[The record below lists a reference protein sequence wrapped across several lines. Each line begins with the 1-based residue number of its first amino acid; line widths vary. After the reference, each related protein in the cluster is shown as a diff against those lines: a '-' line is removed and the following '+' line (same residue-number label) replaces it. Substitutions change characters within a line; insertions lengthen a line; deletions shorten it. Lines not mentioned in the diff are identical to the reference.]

1 MLGSIIIYCRY
12 SCVLGPTLEPAV
24 SMAGGVIAAI
34 ILGIHLLIGK
44 LTGNA
49 CVG

>member
-12 SCVLGPTLEPAV
+12 SCVLGVTPEPAV
-24 SMAGGVIAAI
+24 SMASGVIVAI
-34 ILGIHLLIGK
+34 ILGILLLIGK
-44 LTGNA
+44 LTGKA

>member
-12 SCVLGPTLEPAV
+12 SCVLGPTPEPAV
-24 SMAGGVIAAI
+24 LMGGGVIAAI
-34 ILGIHLLIGK
+34 TMGILLLIGK

-49 CVG
+49 CIG